1 MQRVVSL
8 GSGEVAAEL
17 RRALGVGYH
26 TISAADTVL
35 AARCVLTEK
44 GVVAC
49 FSSDSCDDV
58 KVAALFELMRRR
70 RPEVRRLKIVN
81 SCTIDLVTRWL
92 DSGLAHALLYR
103 PFDPIDVKKLLKPHG
118 RAVA

>member
-1 MQRVVSL
+1 MGPGDVT
-8 GSGEVAAEL
+8 AEL
-17 RRALGVGYH
+17 RRALGVGHH
-26 TISAADTVL
+26 TLPATDTVSAARLVL
-35 AARCVLTEK
+35 AER

-49 FSSDSCDDV
+49 FSSDSCDDA
-58 KVAALFELMRRR
+58 KVAALFELLRRR
-70 RPEVRRLKIVN
+70 KPEVRRLKIVD

-103 PFDPIDVKKLLKPHG
+103 PIDPSDVQKLLRSAG